1 MDFIFDEETIIAVKK
16 IGVALKQ
23 INEDK
28 MFDLWSKS
36 MSGKSYDEWKK
47 QLKTNAE
54 QKESG
59 GITGKDLA
67 QM

>member
-16 IGVALKQ
+16 IGVAIKQ

-36 MSGKSYDEWKK
+36 MSGKSFDDWKK
-47 QLKTNAE
+47 QLKTDAQ

-59 GITGKDLA
+59 GISGKDLA